1 MKKFIVRAVAGAV
14 FAAVLIGSILYG
26 KSSFG
31 ALFLLVTMLATSEF
45 CKLVKEYKNTTFS
58 TWLAVLGGGYLFIA
72 TFMTIQGWNVSPLTL
87 FTPYIAVVA
96 YVFIKQLFDTES
108 KPLDNYAYFTLSQAY
123 IALPL
128 ALLNILATTGAENG
142 TTYNW
147 LMPLSVFIFIWCND
161 SGAYCVGCT
170 IGRHK
175 MFERISPKKTW
186 EGFAGGT
193 TIAVVAGIVMAQYFE
208 VMNVWE
214 WIGMAL
220 TVVAASTLGDLI
232 ESGIK
237 REMQIKDS
245 GNFLPGHGGML
256 DRFDSTLLAV
266 PCVVLYL
273 NLIGVL

>member
-1 MKKFIVRAVAGAV
+1 
-14 FAAVLIGSILYG
+14 
-26 KSSFG
+26 
-31 ALFLLVTMLATSEF
+31 
-45 CKLVKEYKNTTFS
+45 
-58 TWLAVLGGGYLFIA
+58 
-72 TFMTIQGWNVSPLTL
+72 
-87 FTPYIAVVA
+87 
-96 YVFIKQLFDTES
+96 
-108 KPLDNYAYFTLSQAY
+108 
-123 IALPL
+123 
-128 ALLNILATTGAENG
+128 
-142 TTYNW
+142 
-147 LMPLSVFIFIWCND
+147 
-161 SGAYCVGCT
+161 
-170 IGRHK
+170 

-186 EGFAGGT
+186 EGFAGGAT
-193 TIAVVAGIVMAQYFE
+193 VAVIAGIVMAQHFE

-237 REMQIKDS
+237 REIQIKDS